1 MERNGTQGHF
11 LLLKMAFKSRVIPLK
26 SMVSNIEWKIDSGC
40 CPFLITTGGGESVQ
54 HIFTLRPSFSLG
66 TAQIRTKQVPNY
78 LDLLTHRQCWIK
90 ACYRRWSP
98 HQPKSVC
105 PISLP
110 EGATQQQGCFD
121 SQCTEFKAEDM
132 GIMWPLQQGIA

>member
-1 MERNGTQGHF
+1 MVERNGTQGHF

-54 HIFTLRPSFSLG
+54 HIFTLRLSFSLG

-90 ACYRRWSP
+90 ACYRLQKMVTSSAKICLSHLSAR
-98 HQPKSVC
+98 
-105 PISLP
+105 
-110 EGATQQQGCFD
+110 GCYPAAGLF
-121 SQCTEFKAEDM
+121 
-132 GIMWPLQQGIA
+132 